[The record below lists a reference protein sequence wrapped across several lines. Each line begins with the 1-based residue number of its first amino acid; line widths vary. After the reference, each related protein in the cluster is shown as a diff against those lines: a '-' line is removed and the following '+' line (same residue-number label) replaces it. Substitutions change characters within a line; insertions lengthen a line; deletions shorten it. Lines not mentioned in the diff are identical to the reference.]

1 MPGDTSP
8 AAIVGGGLLERSPA
22 LYDPNG
28 PGTIINWG
36 LGFDILYYGYIF

>member
-8 AAIVGGGLLERSPA
+8 AAIVGGGLLERGPA

-28 PGTIINWG
+28 PGKIMNAGFG
-36 LGFDILYYGYIF
+36 LLILYYGYIF